1 MPPVSSATRTMPP
14 DMPGPSDGPDALSAG
29 ADHYPLLFS
38 PWTLR
43 HTPLRNRIV
52 FPPTC
57 ATWVTD
63 GLNGVF
69 TDMAVDYYAE
79 RAKGGVGLILMGATH
94 VHPTSLAAPLAVGQ
108 LFDDRN
114 VEPLRRI
121 ADAVHAHGAKIGIQL
136 WHSGVRGR
144 PFPKMEPAFDPDA
157 TWHTVG
163 PSQVPLGEDTGG
175 VTPKELSDG
184 EIEEILDAYAA
195 AAARA
200 IRAGLDG
207 VEFHLSHGYLAW
219 QFLSPLY
226 NKRTDRWGGSEA
238 NRMRFPLEAM
248 RRIRAAIGPE
258 PFLGYRIN
266 STSFWPNDLETGD
279 VTRIVAELERALD
292 IDYVSVSA
300 GVHHAFIH
308 TPMHFEAAW
317 EQPYA
322 HAIKQVSS
330 KPVFLVGRFTTPEQ
344 AEAGLASGDADA
356 ILLARQ
362 LFADPEWAVK
372 AATGR
377 SADIRRCVAANHCWR
392 SVTRG
397 GRVQCVYNP
406 TIGREGRWGAGT
418 LAPVDD
424 PRRVL
429 VIGAGPAGL
438 EYARVSAAR
447 GHQVTVLEAADE
459 VGGHARLQSL
469 LPGRSEFGRIGTW
482 LAEQARGNG
491 ADIHLG
497 TAVGTGDVAGTIER
511 FAPDHVVVATGSRVR
526 ADGFQG
532 WTGEPLPGWE
542 TGRCV
547 GWDQVLTA
555 AVNPTGDVLVVDD
568 TSDLTGP
575 LVACLL
581 AERGARV
588 TIVTRWPM
596 LAIENLSDVYFEW
609 LMPRVYES
617 GVAVIVDHFVHRIEG
632 NRTVLDNIHATAR
645 QQTVPSDWIVMCTA
659 RTSINDLHEAFAAH
673 GVSVETIGDATAPRS
688 TYEAVYEGHRAAR
701 RP

>member
-1 MPPVSSATRTMPP
+1 MPDGATTDRSPLDRILDGGRTR
-14 DMPGPSDGPDALSAG
+14 
-29 ADHYPLLFS
+29 YPRLFGE
-38 PWTLR
+38 WTLR
-43 HTPLRNRIV
+43 NTTIRNRVV

-114 VEPLRRI
+114 IEPLRRI
-121 ADAVHAHGAKIGIQL
+121 ADAVHAHGTKIGIQL
-136 WHSGVRGR
+136 WHSGVRGH

-163 PSQVPLGEDTGG
+163 PSQVPLGEGTGG
-175 VTPKELSDG
+175 ITPKELSDA
-184 EIEEILDAYAA
+184 EIEEILDAYGA

-200 IRAGLDG
+200 VTAGLDG

-226 NKRTDRWGGSEA
+226 NKRTDRWGGSYE
-238 NRMRFPLEAM
+238 NRLRFPVEAM
-248 RRIRAAIGPE
+248 RRIRAAIGDG

-266 STSFWPNDLETGD
+266 STSFWPNDLDTDD
-279 VTRIVAELERALD
+279 VTRVVADLEARCD
-292 IDYVSVSA
+292 VDYVSVSA

-308 TPMHFEAAW
+308 TPMHFEAGW
-317 EQPYA
+317 EQEYA
-322 HAIKQVSS
+322 RAAKDVSS

-344 AEAGLASGDADA
+344 AEAALDTGAADA

-372 AATGR
+372 
-377 SADIRRCVAANHCWR
+377 SASGHSDDIRRCVAANHCWR
-392 SVTRG
+392 SVVRG
-397 GRVQCVYNP
+397 ARVQCVYNP
-406 TIGREGRWGAGT
+406 TVGREGRWGAGT
-418 LAPVDD
+418 LTRANT
-424 PRRVL
+424 PRKIV
-429 VIGAGPAGL
+429 VVGAGQAGL
-438 EYARVSAAR
+438 EYARIAAAR
-447 GHQVTVLEAADE
+447 GNDVTVLEASE
-459 VGGHARLQSL
+459 HVGGHARVQSL
-469 LPGRSEFGRIGTW
+469 LPGRAEYGRIGTW
-482 LAEQARGNG
+482 LADQAARNG
-491 ADIHLG
+491 AKIVLQSPVHADG
-497 TAVGTGDVAGTIER
+497 VGDVLREYAAE
-511 FAPDHVVVATGSRVR
+511 HVVVATGSRVR
-526 ADGFQG
+526 DDGFQG

-542 TGRCV
+542 SARCV
-547 GWDQVLTA
+547 GWD
-555 AVNPTGDVLVVDD
+555 AVATGRAQPTGNVLVVDD
-568 TSDLTGP
+568 TSDLVAP

-581 AERGARV
+581 AERGARA

-596 LAIENLSDVYFEW
+596 LAIENLDDVYFEW
-609 LMPRVYES
+609 LMPRVYAA
-617 GVAVIVDHFVHRIEG
+617 GVQVVVDHFVERIDGTTTLLRNVHHQGAE
-632 NRTVLDNIHATAR
+632 RTVDA
-645 QQTVPSDWIVMCTA
+645 DWMVMATA
-659 RTSINDLHEAFAAH
+659 RTSVNDLHAAFAAT

-701 RP
+701 RNA